1 MHSLPVGGEVA
12 AAVGVAN
19 SMPAMVVAGCT
30 CSAVAGVAVV
40 AGVAAAG
47 FSPLVTAITVVAVEM
62 VVGTAAC
69 GCSESLAPPGQLRSP
84 AWSPAPRPRPSTWS
98 VHFKSII
105 HQWFNHK
112 KTCNV

>member
-69 GCSESLAPPGQLRSP
+69 GCSGIAG
-84 AWSPAPRPRPSTWS
+84 STWTTPLS
-98 VHFKSII
+98 GLVACSTSASFDMV
-105 HQWFNHK
+105 
-112 KTCNV
+112 CAL